1 MPFIIFER
9 SANYSKL
16 FQFQRKMIDSDGC
29 HHYRRPLLVLT
40 EHDLFAFGANV
51 LGISFSLA
59 CARTSEAS
67 EYVRTYAKCVCVCVY
82 VRSVCGPGRRC
93 NWYARWE
100 MWNERST
107 TNGIWNCGRQMKE
120 QHNNNN
126 RNQQQNKSLANGQ
139 NRIMIIYVNI
149 TLNDYCY

>member
-67 EYVRTYAKCVCVCVY
+67 EYVRTYAKCVCVCVCSFGMRSRQKMQL
-82 VRSVCGPGRRC
+82 VRKVGNVKR
-93 NWYARWE
+93 A
-100 MWNERST
+100 
-107 TNGIWNCGRQMKE
+107 
-120 QHNNNN
+120 
-126 RNQQQNKSLANGQ
+126 
-139 NRIMIIYVNI
+139 
-149 TLNDYCY
+149 